1 MMNKDER
8 FAQKL
13 AEVYKE
19 LEPSL
24 LAIAHRYRASN
35 PQVVVDGWRSRAYEI
50 VDRFDK
56 NALKKKVYKS
66 TENQDEMVE
75 YNPDEHEME
84 RFIFS
89 LKNYLKQ
96 SFANDLLKASQK
108 AQRARD
114 SRDSLVGATTSSYSK
129 TGFAAE
135 NRDLMKYDSI
145 RIDSLIKVIKSDVD
159 KVEKSQTCVLDVVQH
174 RFLFSLLN
182 FCNELKGRGGDW
194 ETMVVVPDV
203 DETENKRFFSYDF
216 RSELEDGI
224 RKQICKC
231 IVVEKSPIVIQ
242 KLAKLVDKKNK
253 SALQKRLF
261 RYLYE
266 YRRGMPVRL
275 RNRVKNRTL

>member
-1 MMNKDER
+1 MMNKDEK

-13 AEVYKE
+13 AEIYKE

-24 LAIAHRYRASN
+24 LAIAHRYRAPN
-35 PQVVVDGWRSRAYEI
+35 PHVAVDGWRSRAYEI
-50 VDRFDK
+50 VDRMDK
-56 NALKKKVYKS
+56 GELNRKVYVNPD
-66 TENQDEMVE
+66 NQEEMEE
-75 YNPDEHEME
+75 YNPDEHEVE
-84 RFIFS
+84 RFVFS

-96 SFANDLLKASQK
+96 SFANDLLKAQEK

-114 SRDSLVGATTSSYSK
+114 ARDSLVGATTSSYSK
-129 TGFAAE
+129 IGFAVE
-135 NRDLMKYDSI
+135 SRDLMKYDSI
-145 RIDSLIKVIKSDVD
+145 RINNLIKIIKSDVE

-182 FCNELKGRGGDW
+182 FCNEMRSRGGDW

-203 DETENKRFFSYDF
+203 DEKENKKFFSYDF

-224 RKQICKC
+224 RKQLCRC

-242 KLAKLVDKKNK
+242 KLAKLVDRKNK

>member
-1 MMNKDER
+1 MINRDEE

-13 AEVYKE
+13 AEIYKE

-24 LAIAHRYRASN
+24 LAIAHRYKAPN
-35 PQVVVDGWRSRAYEI
+35 PHVAVDGWRSRAYVI

-56 NALKKKVYKS
+56 GDLKKKVYVNP
-66 TENQDEMVE
+66 ENQEDMEE
-75 YNPDEHEME
+75 YNPSEHEME

-96 SFANDLLKASQK
+96 AFARDLLKAHQK
-108 AQRARD
+108 AKRARESQD
-114 SRDSLVGATTSSYSK
+114 ALVGATTSSYSK
-129 TGFAAE
+129 AGFSVSAM
-135 NRDLMKYDSI
+135 DLMKYDSI
-145 RIDSLIKVIKSDVD
+145 RIDSLIKVIKSDVE
-159 KVEKSQTCVLDVVQH
+159 KVERNQTCVLDVVQH
-174 RFLFSLLN
+174 RFLSSLLN
-182 FCNELKGRGGDW
+182 FCNELKSRGSDW
-194 ETMVVVPDV
+194 TNMVVVTDV
-203 DETENKRFFSYDF
+203 DEKENKKFFSYDF

-224 RKQICKC
+224 RKQICRC
-231 IVVEKSPIVIQ
+231 IVAEKSPIVIQ

-266 YRRGMPVRL
+266 YRGGLPVRL